1 MVVWEHRGRKHMIFA
16 TKQLL
21 TVIVIDTLLERLHKG
36 PTSFP
41 ICELPLQCTSETLH
55 ILWCLEPFK
64 QFSLAQHHFMCL
76 RLSARRILQRYA
88 SNLANLVSSDKIRH
102 VFIPSYQYRYASS
115 YWLFCRWFL
124 WKMQNIWRPGFLSK
138 EIPASHADTDCWQS
152 DEWNDWDGERDV
164 KLRPLCLERN
174 LQWFYGQLNYTAPE
188 QKWSRNQYLQHDRSQ
203 TCLTHSVL

>member
-1 MVVWEHRGRKHMIFA
+1 
-16 TKQLL
+16 
-21 TVIVIDTLLERLHKG
+21 
-36 PTSFP
+36 
-41 ICELPLQCTSETLH
+41 
-55 ILWCLEPFK
+55 
-64 QFSLAQHHFMCL
+64 MCL

-152 DEWNDWDGERDV
+152 DEWNDWDGERCRCQTEASLSWKKPPV
-164 KLRPLCLERN
+164 VLRAIKLYCAWTEMITKPISPTWPLSNMPHAFSTLSKI
-174 LQWFYGQLNYTAPE
+174 LNEWICSILGVRMHLSVFSAVWKPIRF
-188 QKWSRNQYLQHDRSQ
+188 WWLLAWHL
-203 TCLTHSVL
+203 LTLS

>member
-1 MVVWEHRGRKHMIFA
+1 
-16 TKQLL
+16 
-21 TVIVIDTLLERLHKG
+21 
-36 PTSFP
+36 
-41 ICELPLQCTSETLH
+41 
-55 ILWCLEPFK
+55 
-64 QFSLAQHHFMCL
+64 MCL

-203 TCLTHSVL
+203 TCLSTLSEILNEWICSILGVWLHLSVFSAVWKPIRFWLLLALHLLTLS